1 MGLSCL
7 NFWEKTPEPNGWSS
21 PCNTGRSETPRFSTE
36 LSSAKHGHQAAL
48 WREEICATQVAEICE
63 AGDFPTTRSWVYN
76 QYNIYI
82 YINIYTLYTYII
94 QLPKMSVALNH
105 PLLVFS
111 RNTNHLNGIP
121 HLFFKPLKITVYP
134 FVVSCIL
141 STFKPLDNWSRHWLP
156 DQASG
161 RRVEADC
168 AGTRSGD
175 CHLQQLKNTRKK
187 GHFQQGKTCS
197 RRFLFSFQSGF
208 QGCRKGKKN
217 FT

>member
-1 MGLSCL
+1 
-7 NFWEKTPEPNGWSS
+7 
-21 PCNTGRSETPRFSTE
+21 
-36 LSSAKHGHQAAL
+36 
-48 WREEICATQVAEICE
+48 
-63 AGDFPTTRSWVYN
+63 
-76 QYNIYI
+76 
-82 YINIYTLYTYII
+82 
-94 QLPKMSVALNH
+94 MSVALNH

-121 HLFFKPLKITVYP
+121 HLFFKPLKITAYS

-175 CHLQQLKNTRKK
+175 CHLPQLQNTRKNMLFSTGK
-187 GHFQQGKTCS
+187 NMFQT
-197 RRFLFSFQSGF
+197 RFLVSFQSGF
-208 QGCRKGKKN
+208 QGCRKEKKN
-217 FT
+217 LHIILLDCNYFNYTCEDTRLIVFSYGHGLCCILRLLIHAAYIRAGRVTLNPKSRNLIMLKWLSDNFQ